1 MGKVVSIINL
11 KGGVGKTTLAVC
23 LGEFL
28 GITFRKRTLLIDMD
42 HQTNLTYAM
51 LPREMADK
59 CNGERKTIFHMFESA
74 LSGNHWESFFVI
86 CVTMPISD
94 RLTPGWVT

>member
-11 KGGVGKTTLAVC
+11 KGGVGKTTLVVC

-28 GITFRKRTLLIDMD
+28 SFVFKKRVLLIDMD

-51 LPREMADK
+51 LPREVAK
-59 CNGERKTIFHMFESA
+59 ASGTSGKTIHHMFESA
-74 LSGNHWESFFVI
+74 LAGKDWSLRDSTILEGSA
-86 CVTMPISD
+86 
-94 RLTPGWVT
+94 